1 MFRFFQPR
9 NSMPPPELHPEI
21 LLRAYSCGIFPMGED
36 DGTIR
41 WYSPDP
47 RCVIDIDNFH
57 TPKRLARTVRQA
69 KFELKVDAD
78 WPAVIRACAERDTTW
93 INSSIIDAYTE
104 LNRLGFA
111 HTVEAYN
118 QEGKLAGGL
127 YGVSIGGAFMGESM
141 FHIDTDASKV
151 CLVYLVERLKERG
164 FILLDS
170 QYMTAHLSRFS
181 ARMIPK
187 QEYLMKLQRALEL
200 DCRFA

>member
-1 MFRFFQPR
+1 
-9 NSMPPPELHPEI
+9 
-21 LLRAYSCGIFPMGED
+21 MGED

-47 RCVIDIDNFH
+47 RCIIDLDHFH
-57 TPKRLARTVRQA
+57 TPKRLARTIRQSR
-69 KFELKVDAD
+69 FEMKVNAD
-78 WPAVIRACAERDTTW
+78 WPAVIRACAERETTW
-93 INSSIIDAYTE
+93 INDSIIEAYTE
-104 LNRLGFA
+104 LHRLGFA

-141 FHIDTDASKV
+141 FHFDTDASKV

-170 QYMTAHLSRFS
+170 QYMTAHLSTFS

-187 QEYLMKLQRALEL
+187 QEYLTRLEHALEL
-200 DCRFA
+200 DCRFF